1 MQGQR
6 SGICAASGRAGVAP
20 YLTGMTRHS
29 DQSTGRRLYADPV
42 LRDEP
47 DMDRLV
53 DLVLHLAE
61 SQHRAATHTRP
72 RRESRSERSPVAES
86 LANEAEPKEP

>member
-1 MQGQR
+1 
-6 SGICAASGRAGVAP
+6 
-20 YLTGMTRHS
+20 MTRQS

-42 LRDEP
+42 VRAEP

-61 SQHRAATHTRP
+61 SQHRAATLARPSRP
-72 RRESRSERSPVAES
+72 RPEDGSPIAES
-86 LANEAEPKEP
+86 LENEGEPKEQ

>member
-1 MQGQR
+1 
-6 SGICAASGRAGVAP
+6 
-20 YLTGMTRHS
+20 MTRHS

-42 LRDEP
+42 VRDEP

-61 SQHRAATHTRP
+61 SQHRAATLARP
-72 RRESRSERSPVAES
+72 SRPGPEHGSPVAES
-86 LANEAEPKEP
+86 LADEAEPKEQ